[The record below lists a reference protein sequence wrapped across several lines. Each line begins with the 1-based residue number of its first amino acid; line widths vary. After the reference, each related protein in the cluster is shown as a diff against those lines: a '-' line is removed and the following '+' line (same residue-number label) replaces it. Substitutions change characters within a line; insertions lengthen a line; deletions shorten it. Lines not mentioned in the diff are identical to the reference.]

1 MATEDPHCSIVRPFM
16 LVVNQTIGLE
26 ALGGLMSQPLLDHN
40 ITNFRAM
47 GGACF
52 CACVCP
58 L

>member
-1 MATEDPHCSIVRPFM
+1 M